1 MTHPSV
7 HTFNIPVMGLAYTI
21 DSPIRVAHLGIS
33 SVISI
38 MDDELIEKMNAFYSR
53 KFNWPYQEINS
64 KTHDGRALRIT
75 SYLNIVEKIV
85 KIKFDDFKKELSE
98 NKDSLLH
105 FIAMLPNKSTFK
117 EGLMRMVEGG
127 ITIRDGVRKYLEENF
142 SAGDIDV
149 NIMTKVDKDNYE
161 NNVQLPIE
169 FNDAHA
175 ALRGF
180 VNSNL
185 SSSVVLSAGMNPRLY
200 SYFEHFDDF
209 FPNKNGFLKKKIILK
224 VSDFRSAMIQGNFLA
239 KKGLWVSEYRIE
251 SGLNCGGH
259 AFATDGLLMGPI
271 LEEFKEKKDQ
281 LIDSAHELL
290 VKSLTLK
297 GKPCPEMPLPLKI
310 TAQGG
315 VGTAEEHSFL
325 LEHYQLNA
333 VGWGSPFLLVPEA
346 TAVDADTRE
355 LLKNAK
361 EDDFYLSH
369 ISPLGIPFNTVKGT
383 TNEFWKQKR
392 INENKGGSSCPKGLL
407 ALNKDLDDRG
417 ICTASKKY
425 QDVKLSELYPSQHI
439 IGASEFEKL
448 ITNITEKSCLCVG
461 LVNAAYLENDIKIKG
476 QEQGVVICPGPNL
489 AYFNEEIS
497 LSDMVKHIYG
507 NTNVMNHVNRPH
519 VFIKELQLYV
529 AYLKNDI
536 ADVSMGT
543 ITAGQIKKWHTFRNN
558 LSAGI
563 QYYMNLFASTTY
575 FKTDTLNIQQQLN
588 QYQSDLNEIKIPEP
602 LMA

>member
-75 SYLNIVEKIV
+75 SYLNLVDTIV
-85 KIKFDDFKKELSE
+85 KLKFDNFKKELSE

-209 FPNKNGFLKKKIILK
+209 FPNENGFLKKKIILK

-271 LEEFKEKKDQ
+271 LEEFKEKKGQ
-281 LIDSAHELL
+281 LIDSAHELM

-325 LEHYQLNA
+325 LEHYQLDA

-392 INENKGGSSCPKGLL
+392 INENKAGSSCPKGLL

-425 QDVKLSELYPSQHI
+425 QDVKLNELYQSQPLMEV
-439 IGASEFEKL
+439 AEFEKL
-448 ITNITEKSCLCVG
+448 KAKITEKSCLCVG
-461 LVNAAYLENDIKIKG
+461 LVNAAYLENDIEIKG

-489 AYFNEEIS
+489 AYFNQEIS

-507 NTNVMNHVNRPH
+507 SANVMNHVNRPH

-536 ADVSMGT
+536 SDVSMGT
-543 ITAGQIKKWHTFRNN
+543 ITSGQIKKWHTFRNN

-575 FKTDTLNIQQQLN
+575 FKTDTLNIQQQLI

-602 LMA
+602 VMA

>member
-85 KIKFDDFKKELSE
+85 KIKFEDFKRELSE
-98 NKDSLLH
+98 NRDALMH

-117 EGLMRMVEGG
+117 EGLMSIVEGG
-127 ITIRDGVRKYLEENF
+127 MTLRDGVRKYLEENF

-149 NIMTKVDKDNYE
+149 NIMTKVDKDNYQ

-209 FPNKNGFLKKKIILK
+209 FPNENGFLKKKIILK

-271 LEEFKEKKDQ
+271 LEEFKEKKGQ
-281 LIDSAHELL
+281 LIDSAHELM

-392 INENKGGSSCPKGLL
+392 MNENKAGSSCPKGLL
-407 ALNKDLDDRG
+407 ALSKELDDKG

-425 QDVKLSELYPSQHI
+425 QDVKLNELYQSQHLM
-439 IGASEFEKL
+439 GVAEFEKL
-448 ITNITEKSCLCVG
+448 KAKITEKSCLCVG
-461 LVNAAYLENDIKIKG
+461 LVNAAYLENDIEIKG

-507 NTNVMNHVNRPH
+507 NANVMTYVNRPH
-519 VFIKELQLYV
+519 VFIKELQLYI

-536 ADVSMGT
+536 NDVSMGT
-543 ITAGQIKKWHTFRNN
+543 ITSGQIKKWHTFRNN

-575 FKTDTLNIQQQLN
+575 FKTDTLNIQQQLI
-588 QYQSDLNEIKIPEP
+588 QYQSDLNEIKIPESV
-602 LMA
+602 MA